1 MKCNSFLI
9 FVIKDCLFRSNLQS
23 LPACQ
28 VKQVVQGEKGG
39 KVVFMVKKLGV
50 KKDKFFYGYIVLAA
64 VLLIVIIAHGAQYTF
79 GIFFKLIL
87 TEFDWTKA
95 VTSGATGCRGW

>member
-1 MKCNSFLI
+1 M
-9 FVIKDCLFRSNLQS
+9 
-23 LPACQ
+23 
-28 VKQVVQGEKGG
+28 KQVVQGEKGG

-50 KKDKFFYGYIVLAA
+50 KKDRFFYGYIVVAA
-64 VLLIVIIAHGAQYTF
+64 ALLIVIIAYGAQYTF